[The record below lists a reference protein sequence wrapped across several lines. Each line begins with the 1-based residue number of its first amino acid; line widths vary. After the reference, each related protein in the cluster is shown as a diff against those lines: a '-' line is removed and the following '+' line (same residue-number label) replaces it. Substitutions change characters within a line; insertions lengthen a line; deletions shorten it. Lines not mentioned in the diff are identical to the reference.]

1 MQHATVGVAGPVFGA
16 ARYRVEG
23 IRTLD
28 GGQVRTGEVGG
39 AAPQLG
45 EGLGDSVNDGAGCR
59 AGCHGGAG
67 LEHGEGGL
75 VVGGQLAR
83 DQAVVQCGAL
93 GIGLGPGLELF
104 VPGLVSCGT
113 ALAQLAGVLEHVL
126 LDEEALGGVEAEHL
140 LGGGNFLGA
149 ELGAVH
155 CAGVLLVRCGVADDG
170 AQLDERGLVRDG
182 LGALDGGVQLG
193 DILDVV
199 AGAGPIHALNVPT
212 VGLVALG
219 HVLGEGDVGVF
230 LNGDVVAVPDD
241 NQVAELLVARERA
254 SLCGDALLHVTL
266 GGDDVDVVVEGGGAG
281 GSLGV
286 EHAAHTTLCVG
297 ETNGGGQ
304 ALAERTGGDFYTL
317 GVLVLGV
324 AGGEGTP
331 GA

>member
-1 MQHATVGVAGPVFGA
+1 MLDGLVGRAILAHTDGVVGPHVQRGNAHQGREANRRTLVVGEHEEGARERAGRRGEHDAVDDCCGGLLANTEVQHATVGVAGPVFGA

-104 VPGLVSCGT
+104 VPGLVGGGT

-140 LGGGNFLGA
+140 LGGGNFLGT

-170 AQLDERGLVRDG
+170 A
-182 LGALDGGVQLG
+182 
-193 DILDVV
+193 
-199 AGAGPIHALNVPT
+199 
-212 VGLVALG
+212 
-219 HVLGEGDVGVF
+219 
-230 LNGDVVAVPDD
+230 
-241 NQVAELLVARERA
+241 
-254 SLCGDALLHVTL
+254 
-266 GGDDVDVVVEGGGAG
+266 
-281 GSLGV
+281 
-286 EHAAHTTLCVG
+286 
-297 ETNGGGQ
+297 
-304 ALAERTGGDFYTL
+304 
-317 GVLVLGV
+317 
-324 AGGEGTP
+324 
-331 GA
+331 